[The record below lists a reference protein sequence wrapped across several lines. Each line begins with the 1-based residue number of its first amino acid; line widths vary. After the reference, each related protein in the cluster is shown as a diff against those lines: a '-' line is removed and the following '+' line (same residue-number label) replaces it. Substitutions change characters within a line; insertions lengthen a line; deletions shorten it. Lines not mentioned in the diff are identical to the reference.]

1 MVTTR
6 NFYLALGLMEITSKY
21 TVEIKNLKLR
31 CVIILLT
38 YCTQYIVYTR
48 KYSITNM
55 EKTLNFEVKYH
66 KFKLYRIGTYYVMDS

>member
-21 TVEIKNLKLR
+21 TAEIKNLKLR
-31 CVIILLT
+31 CVIILLI
-38 YCTQYIVYTR
+38 YCAQYIVCTR

-66 KFKLYRIGTYYVMDS
+66 KFKLYRIGTYYVLNS